1 MPENNQQ
8 GLRPCPKD
16 CSKCGFQQHAFCAAK
31 MSFDSFT
38 VMNAMLQRM
47 DAMANVI
54 ADLSAKVAAI
64 QSAEGE
70 FAAPT
75 PAQGD
80 LFPETES

>member
-1 MPENNQQ
+1 
-8 GLRPCPKD
+8 
-16 CSKCGFQQHAFCAAK
+16 

-75 PAQGD
+75 PVQGD